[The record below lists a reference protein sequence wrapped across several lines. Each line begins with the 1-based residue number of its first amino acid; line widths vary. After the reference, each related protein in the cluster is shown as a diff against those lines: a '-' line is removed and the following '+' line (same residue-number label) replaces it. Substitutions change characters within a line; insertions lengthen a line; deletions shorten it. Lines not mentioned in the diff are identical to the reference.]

1 MRNQGNAGEPPPER
15 FFGLPSVR
23 LPPRTIMLLLISTNL
38 LNYVDRGIIPGA
50 YGAFD
55 SFINRSHELAG
66 TSHTSM
72 YFGLLQS
79 AFVVGFSVAGVV
91 FGNIIHATPPFRVVG
106 AGLLAWCAAAA
117 LAGLARAMRSY
128 AVLLLAR
135 ALSGVGEA
143 GFQIVGGPFIQDH
156 APRSTQGKWLGAYRG
171 DPGRHR
177 ARLRR
182 RRGAL
187 QGGGLGVVLLRRG
200 GRDGADRARVPSRSP
215 RAFSLDPAAGEE
227 VAPIS
232 FGEEIALILRRPVF
246 VLVTCGYAAYAAC
259 VMGFST
265 FGPAFAIGLGFFDD
279 AVSASLALGAVVSLS
294 GLVGTVLGGM
304 VLDVGVGAAAR
315 RCRGAAEPPLATL
328 AIPTSRRRRRR

>member
-1 MRNQGNAGEPPPER
+1 
-15 FFGLPSVR
+15 
-23 LPPRTIMLLLISTNL
+23 
-38 LNYVDRGIIPGA
+38 
-50 YGAFD
+50 
-55 SFINRSHELAG
+55 
-66 TSHTSM
+66 
-72 YFGLLQS
+72 
-79 AFVVGFSVAGVV
+79 
-91 FGNIIHATPPFRVVG
+91 
-106 AGLLAWCAAAA
+106 
-117 LAGLARAMRSY
+117 MRSY

-156 APRSTQGKWLGAYRG
+156 APAQHAGQVARRVKAVS
-171 DPGRHR
+171 PGRHR

-187 QGGGLGVVLLRRG
+187 QGGGLGWCFFVEAAAMAPIAPCSLAL
-200 GRDGADRARVPSRSP
+200 PP
-215 RAFSLDPAAGEE
+215 RAISLDPAAGEE

-279 AVSASLALGAVVSLS
+279 RS
-294 GLVGTVLGGM
+294 
-304 VLDVGVGAAAR
+304 
-315 RCRGAAEPPLATL
+315 
-328 AIPTSRRRRRR
+328 SRRWGTARSSR